1 MKLFADA
8 VSVFESAVAAADP
21 RGAVAQHLRVEG
33 ERLVLRQGAGKERS
47 VPLPAGRVIVVGAG
61 KASAPM
67 ALAVE
72 ELLGARVWG
81 GLVCVKDGH
90 GLPLRRVEV
99 VEASHPVPDERG
111 VQAAGRI
118 LDLVRGAGP
127 ADLVVAVLSGGGSAL
142 LTRPVEGVELEDLQ
156 ALTGELLACGASI
169 GEINALRKHLS
180 AVKGGRLAAAAHPAP
195 VVNLVL
201 SDVVGDRLDVIASGP
216 FTGDPTTFAVC
227 GEILDRYGLR
237 ERVPVSVRR
246 ALEAGST
253 GRLPE
258 TPKPGDARL
267 ETVFHA
273 VVGSNRLSLEAA
285 ARRAGELGYAPVV
298 LTSMLEGESREAAKF
313 LASIAKQCRASN
325 TPAEPPACVLAG
337 GETTVTLKGSGLGGR
352 NQELALALAL
362 ELEGWPGIVGLSG
375 GTDGTDGPTDA
386 AGAVATW
393 DTAARG
399 RALGAEPRDFLEGND
414 SYRFFDRV
422 GGLLRTGPTRT
433 NVMDVQVLLVGRATG
448 EKALERPVP
457 G

>member
-1 MKLFADA
+1 MSLFDDA
-8 VSVFESAVAAADP
+8 VSVFGAAVEAADP

-33 ERLVLRQGAGKERS
+33 DALVLRQTAGEERR

-61 KASAPM
+61 KGSAPM

-72 ELLGARVWG
+72 ELLGTRVWG

-111 VQAAGRI
+111 VAAAGRI
-118 LDLVRGAGP
+118 LDLVRGAG
-127 ADLVVAVLSGGGSAL
+127 AEDLVIAVLSGGGSAL
-142 LTRPVEGVELEDLQ
+142 LTHPVEGVGLGDLQ
-156 ALTGELLACGASI
+156 ALTGELLACGAAI

-180 AVKGGRLAAAAHPAP
+180 AVKGGRLAAAAFPAP

-216 FTGDPTTFAVC
+216 FTADPTTFAVC

-237 ERVPVSVRR
+237 ARVPASVRR
-246 ALEAGST
+246 ALEAGTS
-253 GRLPE
+253 GGLPE
-258 TPKPGDARL
+258 TPKPGDACLDR
-267 ETVFHA
+267 VSQA

-285 ARRAGELGYAPVV
+285 AHRARELGYVPVV
-298 LTSMLEGESREAAKF
+298 LTSMLEGEAREAAKF
-313 LASIAKQCRASN
+313 LASIAKECRVSH
-325 TPAEPPACVLAG
+325 TPAAPPACVLAG

-362 ELEGWPGIVGLSG
+362 ELEGWPDIVGLSG

-393 DTAARG
+393 ETAARG
-399 RALGAEPRDFLEGND
+399 RALGAGPRDFLERND

-433 NVMDVQVLLVGRATG
+433 NVMDVQVLLVGCTDG
-448 EKALERPVP
+448 EKALERRAP